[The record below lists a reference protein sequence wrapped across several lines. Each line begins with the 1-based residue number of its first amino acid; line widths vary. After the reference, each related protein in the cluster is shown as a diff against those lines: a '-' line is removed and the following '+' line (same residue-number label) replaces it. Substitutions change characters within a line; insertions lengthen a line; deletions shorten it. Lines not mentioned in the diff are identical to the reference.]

1 MLIPR
6 CYYNPTILKLI
17 DHQIDL
23 GFKSFDSLDE
33 LDQEQIVA
41 EVLKIVGTESFQDI
55 ADQDC
60 LNNLIK
66 YMQTY
71 DADHAFELIN
81 RMKNNAVDK
90 FSPYM
95 NALFDER
102 LNENTNSNRRERE
115 MRSTVDA
122 INGEIRWL

>member
-1 MLIPR
+1 MLIPQ

-33 LDQEQIVA
+33 LDQEQIVTHC
-41 EVLKIVGTESFQDI
+41 LSIVGCDSFNDI
-55 ADQDC
+55 ADDNC
-60 LNNLIK
+60 LIELIK

-90 FSPYM
+90 FTPVM

-102 LNENTNSNRRERE
+102 LSDQINSSRCERGLSP
-115 MRSTVDA
+115 RVDA
-122 INGEIRWL
+122 INGEVRWL